1 MHKHTFFLTER
12 KLNSTQTP
20 LELVIFLRE
29 TPMTFRFF
37 LNFQLF
43 ILTKYLLA
51 VPYILIIFQGYIL
64 IEDFFDVKKE
74 LDPVREAIN
83 TLVDDLA
90 KKLYD
95 AGKIKSKQIL
105 YDNFLSL
112 KNYATITCKYTFMV
126 NVIFFNLVLF
136 FFRHS
141 T

>member
-1 MHKHTFFLTER
+1 MHKSTFFLTQR

-20 LELVIFLRE
+20 LELVIFLRD
-29 TPMTFRFF
+29 TPMAFRFF
-37 LNFQLF
+37 KKNFQLF

-95 AGKIKSKQIL
+95 AGKIKS
-105 YDNFLSL
+105 
-112 KNYATITCKYTFMV
+112 
-126 NVIFFNLVLF
+126 
-136 FFRHS
+136 
-141 T
+141 